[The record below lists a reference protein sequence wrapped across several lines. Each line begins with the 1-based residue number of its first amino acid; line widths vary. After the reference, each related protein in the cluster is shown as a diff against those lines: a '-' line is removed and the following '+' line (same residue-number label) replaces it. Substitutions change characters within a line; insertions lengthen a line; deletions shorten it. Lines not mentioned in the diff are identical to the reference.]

1 MDSLNQRRELIKQL
15 LTKYAEIINR
25 TPHIDQEVE
34 MVFDE
39 IHDHY
44 FLTTLGWRKDHR
56 IKGNIV
62 HIRLR
67 NNKIW
72 IEEDGLEQGIATD
85 LLEAGIPR
93 DEIVLAF
100 HPPELRPLTEF
111 AVA

>member
-1 MDSLNQRRELIKQL
+1 MDSLKERRELIKQL
-15 LTKYAEIINR
+15 LTKYATLINR
-25 TPHIDQEVE
+25 TPHAGQEVE
-34 MVFDE
+34 VAFDE

-44 FLTTLGWRKDHR
+44 FLTTLGWQRDHR

-67 NNKIW
+67 NGKIW

-85 LLEAGIPR
+85 LLEAGISKQ
-93 DEIVLAF
+93 EIVLAF
-100 HPPELRPLTEF
+100 HPPTMRPLTEF

>member
-1 MDSLNQRRELIKQL
+1 MERVKFQRETVRRL

-25 TPHIDQEVE
+25 SPLPNQEVE
-34 MVFDE
+34 VVFDE
-39 IHDHY
+39 QHDHY
-44 FLTTLGWRKDHR
+44 FLTTLGWRKEQR

-67 NNKIW
+67 NGKIW

-85 LLEAGIPR
+85 LLEAGIAKE
-93 DEIVLAF
+93 EIVLAF
-100 HPPELRPLTEF
+100 HPPEMRPYTEF